1 MADERYPIDEIA
13 RRGDEIYNRSIRA
26 EVEGKHDGEIVAID
40 VDTGFYALGKNHLA
54 AAEPL
59 FAKNSEAEI
68 WFVRVGR
75 RAVTRI
81 GSWNSTPQR

>member
-1 MADERYPIDEIA
+1 MAGDRCPIKEIA
-13 RRGDEIYNRSIRA
+13 RRGDEIYDRNIRA
-26 EVEGKHDGEIVAID
+26 EVEGAHDGEIVAID
-40 VDTGFYALGKNHLA
+40 VDTGFYALGESCSS

-59 FAKNSEAEI
+59 FAKNPDAEI

-81 GSWNSTPQR
+81 GRWMNASQR